1 MSLKNSNRKD
11 LEKEKKLL
19 QGIREGDENSFSKIF
34 HLYYEDLCRF
44 TLNYTAAPDVAEDI
58 AQDIFLGI
66 WRKRKT
72 LKVEGSFKSY
82 IFKTARNNALNY
94 LRHKKIEVKWKKKE
108 KRENKILSN
117 SPDKEIQQSESFK
130 ELEKAIEEAIDQL
143 PERRKLIFS
152 LSRDEG
158 LTYQEISIV
167 LDISVKTVE
176 TQIRR
181 SKITLRE
188 LLAKYLPAIVLYASQ
203 NL

>member
-1 MSLKNSNRKD
+1 MNSNRNRKD

-19 QGIREGDENSFSKIF
+19 QDVREGDENSFSELF

-44 TLNYTAAPDVAEDI
+44 TLNYTGAPDVAEDI
-58 AQDIFLGI
+58 AQDIYLGI
-66 WRKRKT
+66 WRSRRT

-82 IFKTARNNALNY
+82 IFKAARNNALNY
-94 LRHKKIEVKWKKKE
+94 LRHKKIEGKWEEKV
-108 KRENKILSN
+108 KREKKNLSD
-117 SPDKEIQQSESFK
+117 SPYKEIQQSESFK
-130 ELEKAIEEAIDQL
+130 ELERAIEEAIDQL
-143 PERRKLIFS
+143 PDRRKLIFS

-181 SKITLRE
+181 AKYTLRE
-188 LLAKYLPAIVLYASQ
+188 LLSKYLSVIVFLTAS